1 MRKFGADCSTRS
13 HKNFLDSKHWLKDT
27 CPRTSDTQ
35 VFARAKTCIKIIESS
50 RVYRKGASLSRVP
63 DAITLRDS
71 INLLKMQCMH
81 AQRSESGFTPHERYT
96 SFCPSKNLH

>member
-1 MRKFGADCSTRS
+1 MIDRKHRIS
-13 HKNFLDSKHWLKDT
+13 HLDSVYAREAERSGDLF
-27 CPRTSDTQ
+27 PTSDTQ

-50 RVYRKGASLSRVP
+50 RVYRKGASLNRVP
-63 DAITLRDS
+63 DTITLRDS